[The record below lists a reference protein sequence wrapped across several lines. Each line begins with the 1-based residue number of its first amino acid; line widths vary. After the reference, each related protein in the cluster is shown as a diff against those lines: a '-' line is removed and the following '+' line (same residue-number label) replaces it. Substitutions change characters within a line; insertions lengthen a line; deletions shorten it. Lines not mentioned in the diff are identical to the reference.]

1 MICNLLNFYR
11 GYFHTILVFS
21 PTIDSDEKWDW
32 VKQQKLLV
40 ENLPLK
46 KWLKEMSA
54 KKKED
59 TLVQRAMPA
68 VEFEGLVNPRD
79 GWSPEIPEDHYF
91 NSYDDETF
99 QGIMEE
105 QMGVI
110 RLLKKYKQPKYLA
123 NRILIIF
130 DDLVGSALF
139 QGSRGSYFKVL

>member
-1 MICNLLNFYR
+1 M
-11 GYFHTILVFS
+11 FS